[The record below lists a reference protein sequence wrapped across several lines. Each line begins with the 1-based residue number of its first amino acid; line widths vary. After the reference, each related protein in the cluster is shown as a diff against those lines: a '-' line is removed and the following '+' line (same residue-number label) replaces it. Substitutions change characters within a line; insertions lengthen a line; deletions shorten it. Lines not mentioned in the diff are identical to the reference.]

1 MASTGSGYRPQI
13 HFSSRRG
20 FINDPNG
27 LVYFAGEYH
36 LFYQHQ
42 PFGTDIGH
50 DLKFWGHA
58 VSRDLVHWQELPPAL
73 VPDEHG
79 AMYSGSAV
87 VDWHNSPAC
96 RSRIA

>member
-1 MASTGSGYRPQI
+1 MPLDALTLSDTLPDADGIYRERYRPQI

-42 PFGTDIGH
+42 
-50 DLKFWGHA
+50 
-58 VSRDLVHWQELPPAL
+58 R
-73 VPDEHG
+73 
-79 AMYSGSAV
+79 SAPT
-87 VDWHNSPAC
+87 SAT
-96 RSRIA
+96 I